1 MMNDVITALAAA
13 LGTDSVLTGIAIGA
27 KYKSDMSGTGASQPL
42 ALIRPRSVAEVATA
56 LRLCHEMGAAVV
68 PQGGLTGLAGG
79 ANPRAGDIALS
90 LERLNGIEE
99 LDPQAGTIT
108 ILAGTPLERAQGAA
122 AEAGFLLPLD
132 LGSRGSAQ
140 VGGNVAT
147 NAGGNRV
154 IRYGMARALVLGL
167 EVVLADGTILTHL
180 NKMLKNNAGF
190 DLKQLFIG
198 SEGTLGVITRVV
210 FRLKPLPRS
219 TATAFCALAD
229 FKSVLDLLRRAESE
243 LGGPSAFEVM
253 WPDFYRFVTA
263 HPMTKAQPLPPD
275 HGFYLLIE
283 HQGNDAEADPARF
296 EAFLGAAL
304 EDGLIADAVIAQNE
318 KDAQSF
324 WRVRE
329 GLALDSLPHLVN
341 FDVSLPI
348 GRIDDFA
355 CACRERLSA
364 RWPLG
369 GANHAAFFGHIGDS
383 NLHICVSVGYGP
395 GEGMHDVDEIV
406 YATVRD
412 FAGSVSAEHGIGTL
426 KRDYLGHSRSTAE
439 IEVMRRLKAA
449 LDPKGILN
457 PGKVI

>member
-1 MMNDVITALAAA
+1 MADIIAALRAA
-13 LGTDSVLTGIAIGA
+13 LGAGAVLTGAAIGA
-27 KYKSDMSGTGASQPL
+27 KHKGDMSGTGRHLPL
-42 ALIRPRSVAEVATA
+42 ALIRPRSVAEIATA
-56 LRLCHEMGAAVV
+56 LRLCHEHGIAVV

-79 ANPRAGDIALS
+79 ANPGPGEIALS
-90 LERLNGIEE
+90 LDLLSGIEE
-99 LDPQAGTIT
+99 VDAQAGTIT
-108 ILAGTPLERAQGAA
+108 VLAGTPLERAQAAA

-167 EVVLADGTILTHL
+167 EVVLADGTVLTHL

-198 SEGTLGVITRVV
+198 SEGTLGIITRVV
-210 FRLKPLPRS
+210 LRLKPQPRS
-219 TATAFCALAD
+219 TSTAFCAARDFPAVLA
-229 FKSVLDLLRRAESE
+229 LLRQAEE
-243 LGGPSAFEVM
+243 VLGGPSAFEVM
-253 WPDFYRFVTA
+253 WADFYRFVTA
-263 HPMTKAQPLPPD
+263 HPMTKAQPLAPD
-275 HGFYLLIE
+275 HGYYILIE
-283 HQGNDAEADPARF
+283 HQGNDVEADPARF

-304 EDGLIADAVIAQNE
+304 ESGGILDAVIAQNE
-318 KDAQSF
+318 RDAQAF

-329 GLALDSLPHLVN
+329 GLSLDTLPHLVN

-348 GRIDDFA
+348 GRIDAFVT
-355 CACRERLSA
+355 ACRQRLDA
-364 RWPLG
+364 RWQLTG
-369 GANHAAFFGHIGDS
+369 NNHAVFFGHIGDS
-383 NLHICVSVGYGP
+383 NLHICVSVGYGA

-426 KRDYLGHSRSTAE
+426 KRDYLGHSRSAAE
-439 IEVMRRLKAA
+439 IAVMHRLKTA